1 MFTIATTENV
11 AGEIAANHLTHVDR
25 NASVFEASRLMRNS
39 GATELLVTRE
49 TNGRVLALGV
59 VTAGDFVTRVIAAGL
74 DPAVLTTGDIA
85 LLHVTEAGGSASD
98 NKNGYFNAAV

>member
-1 MFTIATTENV
+1 MSMIANTVNV
-11 AGEIAANHLTHVDR
+11 AGEIAAHYLTHVDR
-25 NASVFEASRLMRNS
+25 NASVFEASQLMRKS

-49 TNGRVLALGV
+49 TNGKLLALGV